1 MPKRKAISKKLRFE
15 IFKRDLFTCQY
26 CGAKPPTV
34 ILEVDHVIPV
44 ASGGENQEDNLLT
57 SCFDCN
63 RGKGARLLTEAP
75 EALAEKIKLKKE
87 KQNQLKEFEKLLND
101 QRELMEGYILE
112 LEYKFYENMGCRFS
126 ESFKLSVKSFFEKL
140 MRTEV
145 FDALDVALLK
155 AYSPERTL
163 KYFCGVC
170 WHRIRD
176 RENG

>member
-34 ILEVDHVIPV
+34 ILEVDHIIPV
-44 ASGGENQEDNLLT
+44 VSGGENQEDNLLT

-75 EALAEKIKLKKE
+75 EALTEKIKLQKE
-87 KQNQLKEFEKLLND
+87 KQIQLKEFEKLLQKQKD
-101 QRELMEGYILE
+101 LMEGYVLE
-112 LEYKFYENMGCRFS
+112 LEYEFYKSMKCSFS
-126 ESFKLSVKSFFEKL
+126 ESFKLSVKIFFKKL
-140 MRTEV
+140 NKTEV
-145 FDALDVALLK
+145 IDSLEIALTK
-155 AYSPERTL
+155 EYSPERTL

-170 WHRIRD
+170 WNRIRE